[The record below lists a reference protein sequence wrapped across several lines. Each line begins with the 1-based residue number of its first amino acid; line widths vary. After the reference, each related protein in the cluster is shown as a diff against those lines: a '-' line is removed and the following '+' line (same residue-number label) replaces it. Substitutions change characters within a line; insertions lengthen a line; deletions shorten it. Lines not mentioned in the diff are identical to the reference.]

1 MRVRDELKQQAII
14 DATVKLVNEIGF
26 VACSVAKIA
35 AEAGVSPATLYVYY
49 QNKEDL
55 LISTYIGIKQE
66 MSAAILHDLDTR
78 QPLRDIF
85 KSLWFNTFEFVTTK
99 HSYYQFTEQF
109 ANSPYSGLVD
119 HSRVDVHFE
128 PLYRL
133 IQRGIDEKII
143 KNVPADLLTV
153 FLFYPITNLAN
164 DRLCRNFDHSTE
176 NIEQAFNMAWDAI
189 RL

>member
-109 ANSPYSGLVD
+109 ANSPYLS
-119 HSRVDVHFE
+119 
-128 PLYRL
+128 L
-133 IQRGIDEKII
+133 IHI
-143 KNVPADLLTV
+143 
-153 FLFYPITNLAN
+153 
-164 DRLCRNFDHSTE
+164 
-176 NIEQAFNMAWDAI
+176 
-189 RL
+189 